1 VYAVYSLSLKR
12 EVIESMEPNRILG
25 KGLPGGNKDTG
36 QLMLNQLQESTSER
50 QAAEKIG
57 GISYDTVCHRRNR
70 FEQEGQP
77 VSRIKRIS
85 RIVKQAKPEDHGASK
100 DRAGTKRYT
109 GEGLEY
115 HNALQ
120 IVEYFR
126 KALADLGY
134 LGLSDHDM
142 LEATK
147 KALKSDVKD
156 SHIAASIKG
165 WLDGEFRH
173 FKPGLRKAFG
183 DDLLTTE
190 PTIEATMKH
199 YKKAEL
205 LEKTYETIGAFH
217 QQLADFGWSAL
228 RFKDVFEAAKVGLK
242 INFFGDATGEIDDR
256 LQPIA
261 WHIHV
266 LLQEAEYAHLK
277 PILEAGLKSTAKEV
291 FLAAA
296 RATKAK
302 NGATKKKEGTKTIRN
317 NR

>member
-1 VYAVYSLSLKR
+1 
-12 EVIESMEPNRILG
+12 MEHDRIIG
-25 KGLPGGNKDTG
+25 KGLQGGNKDLR
-36 QLMLNQLQESTSER
+36 QLMLNQLQEGTGEC
-50 QAAEKIG
+50 QAVDKIG
-57 GISYDTVCHRRNR
+57 GISYDTACHRRNK
-70 FEQEGQP
+70 FEQEGQL

-85 RIVKQAKPEDHGASK
+85 RIVKQAKLEDHGESK
-100 DRAGTKRYT
+100 DKVGTKRYT

-147 KALKSDVKD
+147 KALKGDVKD
-156 SHIAASIKG
+156 SRIAASIKG

-173 FKPGLRKAFG
+173 FKPGLQKAFG
-183 DDLLTTE
+183 DDLVTPE
-190 PTIEATMKH
+190 PTVEATMKR

-217 QQLADFGWSAL
+217 KQLADFGWSAL

-242 INFFGDATGEIDDR
+242 INFFDDATGEIDDR
-256 LQPIA
+256 LRPIA

-277 PILEAGLKSTAKEV
+277 PILEAGLNSTAKEV

-296 RATKAK
+296 RAAKAK
-302 NGATKKKEGTKTIRN
+302 NKATKKKGGKVVGATY
-317 NR
+317 